1 MGFFLTY
8 RYHCR
13 EWYRG
18 LRLLTALASS
28 SDLGPGALRPRRQ
41 ERRHRPKSPQPAAGG
56 RSLPRA
62 GVGTRSWHP
71 VWCPT
76 GICQRTH
83 RRKQEGQKGPV
94 KGRNSSGFPVQ
105 EPCSLQKRR
114 FRPAGCLGL
123 AGSQHLL
130 FWERAGSGQGEGE
143 GKHGAWAR
151 PEVSVL
157 SSEKARAPVRVKQTG
172 STAPLLAQPRGQ
184 QTADSQVRS

>member
-1 MGFFLTY
+1 MVNPTTYHALKTWDFSSLTDTIVENDIEDF
-8 RYHCR
+8 RF
-13 EWYRG
+13 
-18 LRLLTALASS
+18 LTALASS
-28 SDLGPGALRPRRQ
+28 SDLGPGALCPRWQ

-114 FRPAGCLGL
+114 FRCCGVLGFGRKS
-123 AGSQHLL
+123 ASSLL
-130 FWERAGSGQGEGE
+130 RTRGLRSG
-143 GKHGAWAR
+143 
-151 PEVSVL
+151 
-157 SSEKARAPVRVKQTG
+157 
-172 STAPLLAQPRGQ
+172 
-184 QTADSQVRS
+184 